1 MEEFFEEKIS
11 RKRGK
16 KKLLRVTFED
26 GKSICYTSTT
36 MTFMET
42 LRRIGIER
50 LKDLDFKVAHI
61 PFVSQEVYPQYKEY
75 QKELVRGWYVM
86 TQSDSEQKYRQL
98 LAIKELLSLDIKVEL
113 GEDFETDKVKMFQKS
128 KRSIGALLVK
138 FPNGEYLGGEN
149 PIDTYKETILKIGID
164 ELRRRRIE
172 LGGKPLIASTDV
184 TKAYTEIEPGVW
196 IATPSTTKEKV
207 KYLKIIGSFMRI
219 PLEVTIID

>member
-1 MEEFFEEKIS
+1 MEEYFEEKVS

-42 LRRIGIER
+42 LRRIGIEK

-61 PFVSQEVYPQYKEY
+61 PLVSQEVYPQYKEY

-98 LAIKELLSLDIKVEL
+98 LAIKDLLSLDIKVEL

-128 KRSIGALLVK
+128 RKGRGALLVK
-138 FPNGEYLGGEN
+138 FPDGEYIGGEN
-149 PIDTYKETILKIGID
+149 PIDTYKETLLKIGIV
-164 ELRRRRIE
+164 ELKKRRIE
-172 LGGKPLIASTDV
+172 LGGKPLIATTDI
-184 TKAYTEIEPGVW
+184 TKSYTEIEPGTW
-196 IATPSTTKEKV
+196 LSIPTTTKEKA

-219 PLEVTIID
+219 SLEVTIID